1 MIITLSLKVRLK
13 FGCDVTKS
21 SFSEVACGGNGGS
34 VRDKDFLIIRGEV
47 HMGHLLVERKEL
59 LNFGFST
66 YF

>member
-34 VRDKDFLIIRGEV
+34 VRDKDFFNHKRGSSYGALASGEK
-47 HMGHLLVERKEL
+47 G
-59 LNFGFST
+59 T
-66 YF
+66 A